1 MIDLEQT
8 IADLVERKNKLP
20 LDSAERR
27 MINRT
32 LTGLYY
38 SCKGADGIIEDL
50 DRDWG
55 VIARPLAA
63 SPSTAPRQVLRL
75 HKSGS
80 RREPDRA

>member
-32 LTGLYY
+32 LTGL
-38 SCKGADGIIEDL
+38 
-50 DRDWG
+50 
-55 VIARPLAA
+55 
-63 SPSTAPRQVLRL
+63 
-75 HKSGS
+75 
-80 RREPDRA
+80 